1 MSQGMILI
9 KGMSSEHEM
18 VFACIF
24 VSIGVVVFLVTYL
37 FKQEMMKEAGVNY
50 LAYIIWILF
59 IFSVLVV
66 GIAYCMNIIKG
77 YMDRKNKEENE

>member
-1 MSQGMILI
+1 
-9 KGMSSEHEM
+9 
-18 VFACIF
+18 
-24 VSIGVVVFLVTYL
+24 
-37 FKQEMMKEAGVNY
+37 MMKEAGVNY